1 MGKTIAII
9 GAGPMGLAVAYQM
22 VKRGFK
28 VELFEAGPV
37 IGGMAASFDFSG
49 TSIERYYHFHCT
61 SDSDFLQ
68 LLDELNISSEM
79 NWTSTKMA
87 YWHPNQLQKWGDPI
101 SLLRFKGLGIVSK
114 VRYGLFAFIST
125 KRNNWSKLDKKNA
138 ITWVK
143 QWVGTKAY
151 EKLWAPLFALK
162 FYELSDNLSAAW
174 IWSRIRRIGRSRYSL
189 FREKLGYLNGGSQT
203 LLNAMRAYIESNGSK
218 IHLNSPISSID
229 FDEGNAVAV
238 HVSGKRL
245 GVEAVISTAPMPYIS
260 PMLEASNPTLAQK
273 YKGFNNI
280 GVVCVIAKLRTRVSE
295 YFWINTVDPSM
306 DIPGVIE
313 YSNLNQGLSDSIV
326 YVPFYMPTTNPKY
339 QDSDE
344 VFARKTKDYLAKL
357 NPDLNAEDFID
368 VVVSRYKFAQPICEP
383 QFLERLPPV
392 RPAGRNLW
400 IADTSFY
407 YPEDRGISESV
418 GLGRQ
423 IAQECANYIEEK

>member
-22 VKRGFK
+22 VKRGFQ

-61 SDSDFLQ
+61 SDVDFLK
-68 LLDELNISSEM
+68 LLDELDLASEM
-79 NWTSTKMA
+79 NWTATKMA

-101 SLLRFKGLGIVSK
+101 SLLRFSGLGLVSK
-114 VRYGLFAFIST
+114 IRYGLFAFVST
-125 KRNNWSKLDKKNA
+125 RRNNWSKLDKKDA
-138 ITWVK
+138 VTWVK
-143 QWVGTKAY
+143 QWVGSETY

-189 FREKLGYLNGGSQT
+189 FKEKLGYLSGGSQT
-203 LLNAMRAYIESNGSK
+203 LLNAMKSYIESNGST

-229 FDEGNAVAV
+229 FNQGKAVAV
-238 HVSGKRL
+238 QVSGKRL
-245 GVEAVISTAPMPYIS
+245 VVDAVVSTAPMPYIA
-260 PMLEASNPTLAQK
+260 PMLEGSNPELAAQ
-273 YKGFNNI
+273 YQGFENI

-295 YFWINTVDPSM
+295 YFWINTVDASM

-313 YSNLNQGLSDSIV
+313 YSNLNQELEQSIV
-326 YVPFYMPTTNPKY
+326 YVPFYMPTSNPKY
-339 QDSDE
+339 LESDA
-344 VFARKTKDYLAKL
+344 VFVKKIKSYLSKINPNLVDEDY
-357 NPDLNAEDFID
+357 ID

-383 QFLERLPPV
+383 KFLDRLPSISPGV
-392 RPAGRNLW
+392 VNLW
-400 IADTSFY
+400 IADTSYY

-423 IAQECANYIEEK
+423 IAQECANYLEAK